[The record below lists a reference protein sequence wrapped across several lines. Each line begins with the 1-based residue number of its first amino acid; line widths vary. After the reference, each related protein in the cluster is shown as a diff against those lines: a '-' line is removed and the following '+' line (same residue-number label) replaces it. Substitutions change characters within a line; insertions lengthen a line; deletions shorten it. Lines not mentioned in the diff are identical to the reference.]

1 MENEDKIKINAE
13 IKLKELNKIK
23 KQYKRILRSPL
34 YEVRQ
39 MDKKRVDKQD
49 QE

>member
-1 MENEDKIKINAE
+1 MTDNKIKINAE
-13 IKLKELNKIK
+13 IRLRELNKIK

-39 MDKKRVDKQD
+39 MDKKRLDNT
-49 QE
+49 QEG

>member
-1 MENEDKIKINAE
+1 MTDNKFKINAE

-39 MDKKRVDKQD
+39 MDKKKLDNT
-49 QE
+49 QEG

>member
-1 MENEDKIKINAE
+1 MDDKFKINAE
-13 IKLKELNKIK
+13 IKLSELNRIK

-39 MDKKRVDKQD
+39 LDKKRLDN
-49 QE
+49 QEQG

>member
-1 MENEDKIKINAE
+1 MEDKIKINAE
-13 IKLKELNKIK
+13 IKLRELNKIK

-39 MDKKRVDKQD
+39 LDKKKLDNT
-49 QE
+49 QEK

>member
-1 MENEDKIKINAE
+1 MEDKIKINAE

-39 MDKKRVDKQD
+39 MDKKRLDNT
-49 QE
+49 EEG

>member
-1 MENEDKIKINAE
+1 MDDKIKINAE
-13 IKLKELNKIK
+13 IKLKELNRIK

-39 MDKKRVDKQD
+39 LDKKRLDN
-49 QE
+49 QEQG

>member
-1 MENEDKIKINAE
+1 MDNKIKVNAE

-39 MDKKRVDKQD
+39 LDKKKKLDNT
-49 QE
+49 QEG